1 MRKSAPAL
9 EVRPKWARAWA
20 GVNESIKTF
29 NEGEAKAVGGE
40 AKGRRREGGVPKKG
54 WGREVG
60 VDPSEAGIAIRGFL
74 PWESHQ
80 RRAELRG
87 SSASAAGKLRRLG
100 GGTMI
105 LMDALD
111 GEILGDVEADGPV
124 VLNWV
129 EFYC

>member
-1 MRKSAPAL
+1 M
-9 EVRPKWARAWA
+9 
-20 GVNESIKTF
+20 
-29 NEGEAKAVGGE
+29 
-40 AKGRRREGGVPKKG
+40 
-54 WGREVG
+54 
-60 VDPSEAGIAIRGFL
+60 DPSEAGIAIRGFL

-80 RRAELRG
+80 RRAELGG
-87 SSASAAGKLRRLG
+87 SSASAAGELRRLG
-100 GGTMI
+100 RGGTMI

>member
-1 MRKSAPAL
+1 M
-9 EVRPKWARAWA
+9 E
-20 GVNESIKTF
+20 
-29 NEGEAKAVGGE
+29 
-40 AKGRRREGGVPKKG
+40 
-54 WGREVG
+54 
-60 VDPSEAGIAIRGFL
+60 PSEAGIAIRGFL
-74 PWESHQ
+74 PRESRQ

-87 SSASAAGKLRRLG
+87 SSASAAGELRRLV

-129 EFYC
+129 EFYCSGCRAAEFQHHRI